1 MTEHTRSIPYQLR
14 GRSKVPRSRVL
25 VAGLMSFA
33 LAGCGGSQA
42 ATDTLPTSNPVT
54 PSSAAPAPSPV
65 PAARVVLERITVS
78 GFEQG
83 NTEQFYLT
91 GGNYDFKTTLGDC
104 SYTLWLAHVDFV
116 TYGFRGDTPY
126 TTRFRV
132 GDGGWG
138 ADIYHRRPVG
148 TPQKARIT
156 GVQPGLFHIQ
166 AEIRPRF
173 GCPFTVILEKFAD
186 AQSS

>member
-1 MTEHTRSIPYQLR
+1 MAERTKSNSCRLR
-14 GRSKVPRSRVL
+14 GKGKVPRSRVL
-25 VAGLMSFA
+25 VAGLMSFV

-42 ATDTLPTSNPVT
+42 ATDTLTTSNPVT
-54 PSSAAPAPSPV
+54 PSSAAPTPPLV
-65 PAARVVLERITVS
+65 PPARVVLERVTVS
-78 GFEQG
+78 GSERG

-91 GGNYDFKTTLGDC
+91 GGNYNFTTTLGDC

-148 TPQKARIT
+148 TPQRARIT

-166 AEIRPRF
+166 AEIRPRIE
-173 GCPFTVILEKFAD
+173 CPFTVILEKFAD
-186 AQSS
+186 AQSW